1 MSADDFIKVLGTLL
15 SAFGP
20 AGALALIYAGWVTW
34 KNEKLTGRMLDNL
47 PNEVA
52 AKTSLAQTLTRV
64 VAVMDRVTQQLD
76 RKV

>member
-47 PNEVA
+47 P
-52 AKTSLAQTLTRV
+52 KDQP
-64 VAVMDRVTQQLD
+64 
-76 RKV
+76 